1 MCISNINRISIDI
14 SNLESGITNYKKELE
29 DIKFEKKMKYRDLDL
44 YNYNHSIIRHMV
56 SSICH
61 SGFYL
66 KTNNNNDLLDNI
78 IIIEDYVKTDNAF
91 YLEITFKDLLR
102 ISNLNV
108 IEGVEEQSDLPKL
121 K

>member
-1 MCISNINRISIDI
+1 
-14 SNLESGITNYKKELE
+14 
-29 DIKFEKKMKYRDLDL
+29 
-44 YNYNHSIIRHMV
+44 MV

-91 YLEITFKDLLR
+91 YLEISFRDMLR
-102 ISNLNV
+102 ISNINIV
-108 IEGVEEQSDLPKL
+108 EGAEEIMELPKL

>member
-1 MCISNINRISIDI
+1 
-14 SNLESGITNYKKELE
+14 
-29 DIKFEKKMKYRDLDL
+29 
-44 YNYNHSIIRHMV
+44 MV
-56 SSICH
+56 SSIYH

-66 KTNNNNDLLDNI
+66 KTNNNNDLLENV

-91 YLEITFKDLLR
+91 YLEVSFKELLK
-102 ISNLNV
+102 ISNLKV